1 MASFETKRRCRR
13 LVNDSVFSDRKLT
26 GHEFAGRSCRINSRR
41 FVPSSEVYGQKPVTL
56 PPGRLRLPTMPSNGI
71 AADREHDGYRC
82 RRRLGR
88 QYRRITALRHNE
100 RHMAAYEFCRQCGKA
115 IVVTLRP
122 AVFDRDVL
130 AFDVAGFLQTL
141 AERANE
147 VRIRSGRS
155 AMKITDH
162 WNNRSLR
169 ARRQRPR
176 RRAAECS
183 QQFPPSDSNCHTPL
197 PCEVRKG
204 TVSRHERRVFFT
216 FKERAETARGAVT
229 RYARGSPL
237 LELDVGRPDHL
248 APLLGFFANE
258 SSKFVR
264 RGWKCRRTQFGDP
277 SLDPGIAKRR
287 VDLLVEFVDDFGRC
301 VLRSA
306 EATPSAG
313 LVPRQKV
320 GNGWDIR

>member
-169 ARRQRPR
+169 ARRERPCG
-176 RRAAECS
+176 RAAE
-183 QQFPPSDSNCHTPL
+183 QRDERAPL
-197 PCEVRKG
+197 HSITSSAATSSLSG
-204 TVSRHERRVFFT
+204 TVRPSALAVLRLITRT
-216 FKERAETARGAVT
+216 SLTGAWT
-229 RYARGSPL
+229 GSSF
-237 LELDVGRPDHL
+237 GF
-248 APLLGFFANE
+248 APL
-258 SSKFVR
+258 R
-264 RGWKCRRTQFGDP
+264 M
-277 SLDPGIAKRR
+277 
-287 VDLLVEFVDDFGRC
+287 
-301 VLRSA
+301 RSA
-306 EATPSAG
+306 LIAA
-313 LVPRQKV
+313 R
-320 GNGWDIR
+320 R